1 MADRFIMSEAMVKGA
16 VLQKSF
22 SNCKSGSLITK
33 EVVLTYYRALDQQPK
48 MGANADFIISS

>member
-1 MADRFIMSEAMVKGA
+1 MSEAMVKGA